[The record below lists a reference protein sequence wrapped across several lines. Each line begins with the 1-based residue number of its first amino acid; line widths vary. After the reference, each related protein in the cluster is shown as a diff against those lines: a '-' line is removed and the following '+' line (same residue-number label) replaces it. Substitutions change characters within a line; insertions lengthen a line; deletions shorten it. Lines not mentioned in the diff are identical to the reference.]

1 MSSEAVSHVGTFRE
15 FRPPLIGIAYRM
27 LGSADEADDI
37 LQDAY
42 LRFQAEPLDEVRSP
56 KAYLSTIVTRLCLN
70 ELKSARVA
78 REQYVGPWLPE
89 PILTEEIDE
98 LSDPAKRV
106 TDYDSISIAFLS
118 LLQTLTP
125 AERAVFLLH
134 EVFDYRY
141 EEVAGMLDKSEVA
154 CRKLFSRAKRY
165 LAENRPRFT
174 TTPAEHRRILE
185 QFMRASGSGDL
196 DGLTAILTED
206 VVFWADGGGKVRGAA
221 LRPVRGRDAVG
232 RFVLGVSER
241 FTPPGA
247 IFGVADVNGRP
258 TVLVRNAEGTPAI
271 VVSIELDGG
280 RIQSIWAIANPDKLR
295 RVSAPALA

>member
-1 MSSEAVSHVGTFRE
+1 LGSALPSHVDVFQE
-15 FRPPLIGIAYRM
+15 YRPLLFSIAYRM
-27 LGSADEADDI
+27 LGSADEADDV

-42 LRFQAEPLDEVRSP
+42 MRFQPEPLAALRSP
-56 KAYLSTIVTRLCLN
+56 KAFLSTIVTRLCLN
-70 ELKSARVA
+70 QLKSARA
-78 REQYVGPWLPE
+78 RREQYLGPWLPE
-89 PILTEEIDE
+89 PIFSEEIGQ
-98 LSDPAKRV
+98 LVDPEKRL

-134 EVFDYRY
+134 EVFEYRY
-141 EEVAGMLDKSEVA
+141 DEVAGMLDKSEVA

-165 LAENRPRFT
+165 LAKNRPRFT

-196 DGLTAILTED
+196 NNLTAMLTQD

-221 LRPVRGRDAVG
+221 LQPVRSRDAVG
-232 RFVLGVSER
+232 RFILGVSER

-247 IFGVADVNGRP
+247 TFAIADINGRP
-258 TVLVRNAEGTPAI
+258 TILVRNSDGSPAI
-271 VVSIELDGG
+271 VLSVELDEG
-280 RIQSIWAIANPDKLR
+280 RIQSIWAIANPDKLT
-295 RVSAPALA
+295 RVRNGSN